1 LLLKKLASKYRKFA
15 VYSGKE
21 VFGGGC
27 GFLLE
32 PCGALIVGRLLE

>member
-1 LLLKKLASKYRKFA
+1 LLLTKLIENLRS
-15 VYSGKE
+15 SGKE

-32 PCGALIVGRLLE
+32 LCGALIVGRLLE